1 MKNLQ
6 ITCLKNAAINI
17 RKFNGVLRESLI
29 RRKAAEYWSF
39 KQDKKFD
46 DEYIHE
52 FLEKAKKLSLE
63 NLFSFDEA
71 MERLIMGI
79 KYEKMN
85 KTVAISIDY
94 AEWGEKSEEDKKEIQ
109 EIFNLNS
116 INRVNN
122 RQGPLK
128 NDFTKFTK
136 GGKGGRNNHMGRS
149 SKDL

>member
-1 MKNLQ
+1 MKKLQ
-6 ITCLKNAAINI
+6 ITCVKNAAISI
-17 RKFNGVLRESLI
+17 GKFNGVLRESLV
-29 RRKAAEYWSF
+29 RKKAKEYWIR
-39 KQDKKFD
+39 KQDKEFN
-46 DEYIHE
+46 DEYIQE

-63 NLFSFDEA
+63 NPISFDEA
-71 MERLIMGI
+71 MEILIARI

-128 NDFTKFTK
+128 NDFSKFIK
-136 GGKGGRNNHMGRS
+136 RGR
-149 SKDL
+149 K

>member
-1 MKNLQ
+1 MKSLQ
-6 ITCLKNAAINI
+6 IQTIAAISVG
-17 RKFNGVLRESLI
+17 KFNGILRESFI

-46 DEYIHE
+46 DEYIQE

-63 NLFSFDEA
+63 NPISFDRA
-71 MERLIMGI
+71 IERLVMEI

-85 KTVAISIDY
+85 KSVAISIAH
-94 AEWGEKSEEDKKEIQ
+94 AEWGIKSEEAKKEIQ

-116 INRVNN
+116 IDSINRVND

-128 NDFTKFTK
+128 NDFSKFMK
-136 GGKGGRNNHMGRS
+136 RS
-149 SKDL
+149 KK